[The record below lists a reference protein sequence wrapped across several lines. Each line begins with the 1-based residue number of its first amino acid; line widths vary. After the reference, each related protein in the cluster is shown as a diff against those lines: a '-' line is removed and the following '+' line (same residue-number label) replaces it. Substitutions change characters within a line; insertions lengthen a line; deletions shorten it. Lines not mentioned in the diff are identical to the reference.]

1 MKRDILLFVEDILG
15 SIINIE
21 NFSKGISEEKFIGD
35 ELRKSAII
43 RQIEIIGEAVK
54 NIPESFRKK
63 YPNIEWK
70 KIAGTRDIIIHAYFG
85 VDYEKVWEVVK
96 KDIPK
101 LKKEI
106 QEIIKKEKSL

>member
-1 MKRDILLFVEDILG
+1 MKRDMLLFVEDIFE

-21 NFSKGISEEKFIGD
+21 NFSKKISEEKFMGD

-43 RQIEIIGEAVK
+43 RQIEIIGEAV
-54 NIPESFRKK
+54 
-63 YPNIEWK
+63 K